1 MAWINP
7 KCFVL
12 QKPQDKNPIMKV
24 AKIVE
29 DGEINFKTAQ
39 FPANEESRVSE
50 CFISLQFYEFA
61 V

>member
-1 MAWINP
+1 M
-7 KCFVL
+7 L
-12 QKPQDKNPIMKV
+12 QNSQDKNPIMKV
-24 AKIVE
+24 AKIVQ

-39 FPANEESRVSE
+39 FPVNEESRVSQ